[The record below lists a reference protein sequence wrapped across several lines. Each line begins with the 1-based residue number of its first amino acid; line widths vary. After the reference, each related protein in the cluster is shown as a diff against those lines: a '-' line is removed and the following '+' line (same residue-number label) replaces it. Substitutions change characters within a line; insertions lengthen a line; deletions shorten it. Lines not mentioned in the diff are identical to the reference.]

1 MDLIQGHNDTL
12 LKSISEAESRLQDSR
27 REVME
32 KESHI
37 KELKWMKDHNNALVK
52 SLFEA
57 ESRLEELKR
66 ENMEKEKHIKDL
78 DSLPRAILQQPEK
91 NTPTDDKQM
100 EKATEDSDFLKESF
114 AALQRRVDE
123 LEREKSLRGSYI
135 PPIKPNDCEGG
146 FVGLQVSE
154 TPPHLVKQVDDFV
167 DINFVRH
174 DAPGYLNDRIIP
186 GDRILQIDGKDAQ
199 HADLQSLRDMLK
211 GPLHSTVTIKLSRVD
226 TGENYNV
233 VALRHGFRAF
243 GRDVSPDQGIS
254 SPVQRYISPRER
266 VTSTESE
273 LLVSTPRG
281 TVHSSGDALL
291 LNASSSS
298 LSAIGRLA
306 GY

>member
-1 MDLIQGHNDTL
+1 MDLIKGHNDDL
-12 LKSISEAESRLQDSR
+12 LKSILEAESRLQDSK

-37 KELKWMKDHNNALVK
+37 KELTWMKGHNAALVK
-52 SLFEA
+52 SLLEA

-66 ENMEKEKHIKDL
+66 ENTEKEKHIFSTTRYEL
-78 DSLPRAILQQPEK
+78 DGLPRAILQQPEK

-100 EKATEDSDFLKESF
+100 EKTAEDSDFLKESF

-123 LEREKSLRGSYI
+123 LEREKSLRSSYI

-154 TPPHLVKQVDDFV
+154 TPPHQVKQVDDFV

-174 DAPGYLNDRIIP
+174 DAPGYLNDRIMP

-199 HADLQSLRDMLK
+199 HTDLQSLKDMLK

-226 TGENYNV
+226 TGENYDV

-243 GRDVSPDQGIS
+243 GRNV
-254 SPVQRYISPRER
+254 SPVQRSPRES

-281 TVHSSGDALL
+281 RVPSSGDALL